1 MSEKPQT
8 DQDAKIAEYAHP
20 ERLVTTAWLAERI
33 AAGETGSGTRI
44 AVLES
49 DEDVLL
55 YDTGHI
61 PTSLKLDW
69 HQDLNDPVSR
79 DYVDAEQFA
88 RVMTARGIGR
98 DTTVVVYGD
107 KSNWWAAYALWVLTL
122 FGHEDVRLLDGGR
135 AKWVEEGR
143 ELTREVPAVQEGAT
157 AAYPVVEREDAPIR
171 AFKDDVLDH
180 LGKPLVDV
188 RSPGEFSGEL
198 LHMPDYPQEGAMRG
212 GHIPGARSVPWA
224 RAANEDGTF
233 RSRAELE
240 AIYLDEQGLKPTDE
254 VVAYCRIG
262 ERSSHTW
269 FVLTHLLGFDAVR
282 NYDGSW
288 TEWGNAVRVPIE
300 R

>member
-33 AAGETGSGTRI
+33 AAGETGPGTRI

-69 HQDLNDPVSR
+69 HQDLNDPLSR

-107 KSNWWAAYALWVLTL
+107 KSNWWAAYALWVFTL
-122 FGHEDVRLLDGGR
+122 FGHDDVRLLDGGR
-135 AKWVEEGR
+135 AKWEAEGR
-143 ELTREVPAVQEGAT
+143 EYTTDVPSSFA
-157 AAYPVVEREDAPIR
+157 
-171 AFKDDVLDH
+171 
-180 LGKPLVDV
+180 
-188 RSPGEFSGEL
+188 
-198 LHMPDYPQEGAMRG
+198 
-212 GHIPGARSVPWA
+212 A
-224 RAANEDGTF
+224 RAHGTDL
-233 RSRAELE
+233 AP
-240 AIYLDEQGLKPTDE
+240 GMCPP
-254 VVAYCRIG
+254 RIAPSCG
-262 ERSSHTW
+262 
-269 FVLTHLLGFDAVR
+269 
-282 NYDGSW
+282 
-288 TEWGNAVRVPIE
+288 
-300 R
+300 